1 MERLGVITL
10 TEEQGKLFTKL
21 LDDTALDGQ
30 FPGRRFL
37 SIIGERSL
45 KFWLKNKKISPIRL
59 GKITQEIKDSTER
72 KILQIRKVDK
82 IGKWLYEYKKLGIID
97 YYKIEK
103 TNRVVKLRCLK
114 VKYNNETFKFLDC
127 LDSPDNIKS
136 FVETFQDEVEEEVLR
151 DIGFIKKPETKNLH
165 IKSIEE
171 ELKSPS
177 GLVIPKT
184 EHELRKCF
192 EKFGDIKKLIKLTK
206 TIDSR
211 ILHPIR
217 DHRLLTQE
225 ELIGE
230 YSLLLRAEFK
240 EECNME
246 LDDFLEELESFNFL
260 KNYEFL
266 KINPDLVVNI
276 DKDFNKI
283 IFKYDELELTID
295 NPKLL
300 WDCHCHFKPEDRT
313 KKAANTPCPIHRYE
327 LGAEVD
333 SKFGEGIVQIQYD
346 GIKVLWHESD
356 EFWPP
361 SVDTIRMFENLKRD
375 GVMNKQLR
383 SVIDIGSGTG
393 FLGIAIAKLN
403 QHIQKL
409 YLSDW
414 LFTPVVLSRIN
425 WEINKGN
432 KTHVSCIPL
441 IGIGKNWLNH
451 NSPKEPFDICVCNPP
466 YLPSLENFP
475 EIPMS
480 HTVGGTELLEFVIK
494 EGHKIAQE
502 IYVNFSNLAD
512 EEAFSAAAEV
522 NAELIKIGEQYK
534 VPFRVPHAFNVRNYV
549 KELSEKRGLEV
560 SESETYKYWHTITT
574 YKIIYDS

>member
-1 MERLGVITL
+1 MEKEESKSDKKYVKNIYLIIKHQGSWDKFCKEINQFDRLKQLKFLGDLYLTNSSQGRDSFYQAEGDGLKVERL
-10 TEEQGKLFTKL
+10 TE
-21 LDDTALDGQ
+21 A
-30 FPGRRFL
+30 R
-37 SIIGERSL
+37 
-45 KFWLKNKKISPIRL
+45 
-59 GKITQEIKDSTER
+59 EIKRLNGFFQKWCSEDIFEEIGNNEYRLRILAAKGPSSKAIYFFSHDNPEYFKYFEKLAVER
-72 KILQIRKVDK
+72 RLSAEITSKVTK
-82 IGKWLYEYKKLGIID
+82 ELYEF
-97 YYKIEK
+97 
-103 TNRVVKLRCLK
+103 R
-114 VKYNNETFKFLDC
+114 
-127 LDSPDNIKS
+127 
-136 FVETFQDEVEEEVLR
+136 
-151 DIGFIKKPETKNLH
+151 
-165 IKSIEE
+165 E

-184 EHELRKCF
+184 EQELRKCF

-225 ELIGE
+225 ELIEE

-266 KINPDLVVNI
+266 KINPDLLVNI

-283 IFKYDELELTID
+283 IFKYDEFELTID

-300 WDCHCHFKPEDRT
+300 WDCHCRFKPEDRT
-313 KKAANTPCPIHRYE
+313 KKAADTPCPIHRYE

-375 GVMNKQLR
+375 GVMNKQFR

-403 QHIQKL
+403 SHIQKL
-409 YLSDW
+409 YISDW
-414 LFTPVVLSRIN
+414 LFTPVVFSRIN

-441 IGIGKNWLNH
+441 IGMKKNWFNR
-451 NSPKEPFDICVCNPP
+451 NTPTEPFDICICNPP
-466 YLPSLENFP
+466 YLPSLEDFP
-475 EIPMS
+475 QIPMS
-480 HTVGGTELLEFVIK
+480 HTVGGTDLLEFVIK

-512 EEAFSAAAEV
+512 EEAFSAAIEV
-522 NAELIKIGEQYK
+522 NAKLIKIGEQYK
-534 VPFRVPHAFNVRNYV
+534 VPFRVPQAFKVKNYV

-560 SESETYKYWHTITT
+560 SESETYKYWHTLTT